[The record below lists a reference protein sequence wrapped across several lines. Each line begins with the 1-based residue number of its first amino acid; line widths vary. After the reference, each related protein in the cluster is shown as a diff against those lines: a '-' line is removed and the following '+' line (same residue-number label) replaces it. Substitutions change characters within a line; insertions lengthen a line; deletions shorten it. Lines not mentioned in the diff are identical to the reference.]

1 MATLNTVT
9 NLKASVKLDD
19 VWNSASSTKDSTTG
33 LLIMIKQKVAASENV
48 ANEDILAVTMDIGL
62 DSGED
67 AQVLTTNSLTFNFA
81 PIAKVSDCSIDE
93 RAAFVKV
100 SNFPNKFY
108 YKFTA
113 IETKNKVYTVKDKI
127 DDAVVEANIKLNINE
142 VLF

>member
-9 NLKASVKLDD
+9 NLKASLKLDD
-19 VWNSASSTKDSTTG
+19 VWNSASSSNDSITG
-33 LLIMIKQKVAASENV
+33 LLIMIKQKVSGSENIK
-48 ANEDILAVTMDIGL
+48 NEDILAVTMDIGL

-67 AQVLTTNSLTFNFA
+67 NQVLTINSLTFNFE

-100 SNFPNKFY
+100 TNLPNKFY

-113 IETKNKVYTVKDKI
+113 IETADKVYTGKDKI
-127 DDAVVEANIKLNINE
+127 EDAVVEANIKLNINE